1 MEFLHTRSP
10 PQRSPMPSATL
21 EALRQFPSQLEQLF
35 AEVPRE
41 RWHFAPAS
49 WEGIPSEQLDPVGQ
63 LCHVRDIELLGYQV
77 RFARMLAEHHPT
89 LESLDTDALA
99 EQRHYAQADPAE
111 ALAVFTRA
119 RQRTLELLSGL
130 TEEQLAREGFFDGY
144 GKVTVRALIH
154 FLCSHDQ
161 QHLAGMQW
169 LLGRIAAQPQP

>member
-1 MEFLHTRSP
+1 
-10 PQRSPMPSATL
+10 MPTATL
-21 EALRQFPSQLEQLF
+21 HALRQFPEQLGQLF

-41 RWHFAPAS
+41 RWHWSPAS

-63 LCHVRDIELLGYQV
+63 LCHVRDIELLGYQL

-99 EQRHYAQADPAE
+99 EQRHYAQAAY
-111 ALAVFTRA
+111 VA
-119 RQRTLELLSGL
+119 RVQARMREGL
-130 TEEQLAREGFFDGY
+130 TRLAPEWMADVRHALTASPRTFARFTQREGFFDGY
-144 GKVTVRALIH
+144 GKVTVKALIH

-169 LLGRIAAQPQP
+169 LLGRIAAQPQH